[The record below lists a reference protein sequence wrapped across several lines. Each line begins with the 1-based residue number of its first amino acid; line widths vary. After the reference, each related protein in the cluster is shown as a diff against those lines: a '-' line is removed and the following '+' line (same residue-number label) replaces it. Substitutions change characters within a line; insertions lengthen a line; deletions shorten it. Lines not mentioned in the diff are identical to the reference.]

1 MKKVKN
7 LTNTIS
13 SVIEKQKKLKAELKK
28 KKKKTM
34 GSITSNLNDSEVVNE
49 AAKQAIFESIK
60 FAWFKFK

>member
-1 MKKVKN
+1 LKKVKN

-60 FAWFKFK
+60 FA